1 MWTVEKLLLLPPAAT
16 GTAGEASGDAWI
28 RLELGVGA
36 DIIGC
41 E

>member
-1 MWTVEKLLLLPPAAT
+1 MRTVEKLLLLPPAAA
-16 GTAGEASGDAWI
+16 TAGEASGDAWI
-28 RLELGVGA
+28 GLELGVGA